1 MVLGYII
8 YEIQSDGEG
17 HNTHLPPVDKTDAN
31 EAWGEFY
38 LKLAYAATSTVPIH
52 TVMLVTVDGR
62 MIQSKTFLHREVKP
76 NEE

>member
-1 MVLGYII
+1 MVLGFII

-17 HNTHLPPVDKTDAN
+17 HNTHLPPVDKNDAN

-38 LKLAYAATSTVPIH
+38 LKLAYAATSDVPIH

-62 MIQSKTFLHREVKP
+62 LIQSKTFLHREVEP